1 MQFLSKIEE
10 FTNSIDSKADTH
22 VSSLR
27 SFDVVRFVAPA
38 GIYCRYKN
46 RNNFKK
52 IFATFF
58 FDGSFLF
65 LFLKVDQGSNVFTLL
80 NNEFR
85 GQFGPKE
92 YSQESILTSVN
103 HEIMINKNFL
113 QKIIH
118 GLIIISEAKCRVL
131 VETHVR

>member
-27 SFDVVRFVAPA
+27 SFNVVRFVAPA
-38 GIYCRYKN
+38 GILLPVQKSQQ
-46 RNNFKK
+46 FQK

-85 GQFGPKE
+85 GQFGPNE

-113 QKIIH
+113 QKIIQ
-118 GLIIISEAKCRVL
+118 GLKIISKAECRVL